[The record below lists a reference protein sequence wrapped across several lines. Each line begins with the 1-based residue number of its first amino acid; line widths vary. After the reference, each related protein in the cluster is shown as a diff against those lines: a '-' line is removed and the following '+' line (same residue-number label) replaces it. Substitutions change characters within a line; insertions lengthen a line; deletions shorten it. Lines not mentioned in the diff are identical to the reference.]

1 MIKEVPK
8 SRKEDILDVVL
19 LYLTEKGA
27 HDITIREIARL
38 AHVNSAAISYYFGSK
53 ENLMHEACK
62 RYYDIASE
70 IFQGLRN
77 KSINPRDRLKKV
89 CIQYTEY
96 MIKYIGF
103 LKVQFLQYINQ
114 SDARNDMGF
123 WLDNQATLIAETIRQ
138 ATDITDNE
146 TLLMKTTQIISSI
159 VYPSLLIKYRSNSG
173 IIDYSSKENREKYI
187 NSVIDSVLTTQIRI
201 NNAPSSVKKLWIE

>member
-1 MIKEVPK
+1 MIKDVPK
-8 SRKEDILDVVL
+8 SKKEDILDVVL
-19 LYLTEKGA
+19 LYLTERGA

-62 RYYDIASE
+62 RYYDIVGE

-77 KSINPRDRLKKV
+77 NSVNPKERLRKV

-123 WLDNQATLIAETIRQ
+123 WLENQASLIADTIGQ
-138 ATDITDNE
+138 ATHITDNE
-146 TLLMKTTQIISSI
+146 TLSMKTMQLISSI
-159 VYPSLLIKYRSNSG
+159 VYPSLLIKYKNNSG
-173 IIDYSSKENREKYI
+173 IVDYSSKEKREKYI
-187 NSVIDSVLTTQIRI
+187 NSIIDSILTTQTG
-201 NNAPSSVKKLWIE
+201 NNAPSSAKKLWIE